1 MTSGV
6 VESAGEGVLARGAG
20 RSARRRGG
28 GVTVQE
34 VSPGGPQAR
43 S

>member
-6 VESAGEGVLARGAG
+6 VESAGEGVLARGAE
-20 RSARRRGG
+20 RSARRRGD
-28 GVTVQE
+28 GVMVRE
-34 VSPGGPQAR
+34 VSPGGPRAR